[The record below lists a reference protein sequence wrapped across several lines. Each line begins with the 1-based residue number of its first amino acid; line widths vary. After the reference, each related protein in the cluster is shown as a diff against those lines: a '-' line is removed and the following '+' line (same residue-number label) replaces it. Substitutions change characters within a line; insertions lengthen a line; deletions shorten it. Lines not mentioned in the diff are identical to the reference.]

1 VLLVAS
7 KPHTPTNRSAED
19 LGASSRV
26 VHFEDEYAWDS
37 DDDIEDC
44 EDEYAWDSDDDIEE
58 ANAADDIIKILEGD
72 W

>member
-1 VLLVAS
+1 VLLVS
-7 KPHTPTNRSAED
+7 SGPHQPGNRSAED

-26 VHFEDEYAWDS
+26 IHFKDECAWDSDDDIEDGEDEYAWDS
-37 DDDIEDC
+37 DDEV
-44 EDEYAWDSDDDIEE
+44 EE